1 MKNQKK
7 QKTSQKKKQRERE
20 RERERGRAYYTNK
33 NVVVVPLFD
42 AKNKAIPRIIMT
54 TLLLVDGGRE
64 ESTRRRRRTRRR
76 RASAND
82 AKNIFFFF
90 LFSLILLFFSLG
102 ENDHAKRSGDV
113 VGVFVGASRA
123 GGRPSAG
130 GLARRPATTTT
141 AAARRR
147 QQQKQQR
154 EIEEKKRRIQKKED
168 ERRAALLPPPPPPPK
183 EEEEEEKASEG
194 MVKEDDT
201 EQMHSSFKPPNERG
215 GEEEKK
221 ESIPEE
227 TTEEEEEA
235 PTTPMD
241 AKVPSEEVEALPRS
255 SSPEEAE
262 EDATTETSPVEED
275 VKKRGE
281 GEEEK
286 EQEQEVVEVQESDAL
301 SIGDLGTD
309 SSSET
314 DFDAVSKNEERGGG
328 TVVSESETAPITT
341 SPEKEQAIDD
351 AIVPP
356 EEQVVKTE
364 EEEEQVDGEIAVGA
378 EEEQPS
384 VEPVAAPELG
394 EAKEEKILKDE
405 EKSDEKANEQL
416 SKYEALIKEEEE
428 EELEKMEKTKED
440 GVQAQEQTEEGS
452 VVAEEKTPEEIEELP
467 QPLDEEKKE
476 EEDAPSHKTEKEVIF
491 GGKSDTHDPLFVKD
505 NEEEKAQVE
514 ENAPMQEADALSMD
528 FTSDDAAPATDGA
541 EEKEKKASEEV
552 VVASEETPVVAPSD
566 ELESSKE
573 EEEKKVEQEDAP
585 IKKEE
590 EPEQE
595 KDWDK
600 SHGVYQALLESEKSE
615 EAVADAIVSADKS
628 SDGDANI
635 TTSSTTKATKV
646 LGGIPKSLGVVSA
659 SPLTNPSLSFAAFR
673 FSKRLGYAFARPGK
687 CICAGSCECAG
698 ACGSS
703 MDSLEKQSTALKDAG
718 VDAGISV
725 ISDAS
730 LVYNEDLNL
739 ERWIGEI
746 ADPAK
751 YGLERLYAAVEY
763 YISTD
768 VENEDATFYSI
779 MNKSPY
785 PELAKCDVFD
795 AMFSQLRED
804 RKNGKT
810 VKVNV
815 DAKDEAK
822 LAVLTACD
830 GFVNNPQATKF
841 GGGTSAKEIAQR
853 FDAIIPADSGL
864 DGLISLTFMSG
875 FAISDLAYGA
885 NEEDSKISKMRKEMG
900 ISVDL
905 ANEAEAVLKRLRE
918 SNKVDEELYKQST
931 AWLDGVKEAH
941 RKAFNAHK
949 AIVEVWMEES
959 DQYCESSSAGSKT
972 CTRDDSSSTTTT
984 TTDQFAELLGS
995 FPESCKA
1002 SDPKTRSCV
1011 DDWWDCEGPGS
1022 EGSAFAGQFSKT
1034 SATTTT
1040 TTTMTTPSDATGDSG
1055 GSTSGGKGRVSA
1067 VEALSNFKY
1076 KVMYDREHPL
1086 NKAAQFG
1093 AHHSKKF
1100 ARGTMNAVN
1109 VGAGHAVANFK
1120 KIPTG
1125 VHAGVAIVFIFSL
1138 FGYYTYSQYKS
1149 LQPVSSLELNTS
1161 SVKVLKAF
1169 ENKEKALRG
1178 ISNVPAGE
1186 LMRDDAFWGGGLSQS
1201 EMERGTAGRGSSR
1214 LTGGKRRNRNTK
1226 SRGPMTEEELNF
1238 YDDVSD

>member
-1 MKNQKK
+1 M
-7 QKTSQKKKQRERE
+7 
-20 RERERGRAYYTNK
+20 
-33 NVVVVPLFD
+33 
-42 AKNKAIPRIIMT
+42 
-54 TLLLVDGGRE
+54 TLLDGRE
-64 ESTRRRRRTRRR
+64 ETRRRRRTRRR
-76 RASAND
+76 TSAND

-90 LFSLILLFFSLG
+90 LFSLILLFFDFVDDDG
-102 ENDHAKRSGDV
+102 AKRRSGDV
-113 VGVFVGASRA
+113 VGVVFVGASRA
-123 GGRPSAG
+123 GGGRPSSSAAAA
-130 GLARRPATTTT
+130 ARRPAATTT
-141 AAARRR
+141 AARHR
-147 QQQKQQR
+147 QQQKQQQNR

-168 ERRAALLPPPPPPPK
+168 ERRAAIEEEKKSRAALLPPK
-183 EEEEEEKASEG
+183 EEEEEKEGRRASE
-194 MVKEDDT
+194 
-201 EQMHSSFKPPNERG
+201 MHSSFQPPNEQGG

-227 TTEEEEEA
+227 TTEEKEEEEEEEA
-235 PTTPMD
+235 PTTTTE

-262 EDATTETSPVEED
+262 EDTTTETSPVEEE
-275 VKKRGE
+275 VKNRGE

-286 EQEQEVVEVQESDAL
+286 EQEQEQAMVEVQESDAL

-328 TVVSESETAPITT
+328 TVSESETAPITT
-341 SPEKEQAIDD
+341 SPEEEQAIDD

-405 EKSDEKANEQL
+405 EKSDEKANDQL
-416 SKYEALIKEEEE
+416 SKYEALIKEEEEEE

-476 EEDAPSHKTEKEVIF
+476 EEDAPSQKTEKEVIF
-491 GGKSDTHDPLFVKD
+491 GGKSDTHDPLFIKD

-528 FTSDDAAPATDGA
+528 FTSDDAAPTTDGA

-566 ELESSKE
+566 ELESTKE
-573 EEEKKVEQEDAP
+573 EEKKKVEQEDAP

-590 EPEQE
+590 EEEPEQE
-595 KDWDK
+595 KKDWDK
-600 SHGVYQALLESEKSE
+600 SHGVYEALLESEKSE

-635 TTSSTTKATKV
+635 TTSSTTKGTKV

-885 NEEDSKISKMRKEMG
+885 NEEDSKINKMRKEMG

-959 DQYCESSSAGSKT
+959 DQYCESSSTGSKT

-1040 TTTMTTPSDATGDSG
+1040 TTMTTPSDATGDSG
-1055 GSTSGGKGRVSA
+1055 GRTSGGKSRVSA

-1125 VHAGVAIVFIFSL
+1125 VHAGVAIMFIFSL

>member
-1 MKNQKK
+1 M
-7 QKTSQKKKQRERE
+7 
-20 RERERGRAYYTNK
+20 
-33 NVVVVPLFD
+33 
-42 AKNKAIPRIIMT
+42 
-54 TLLLVDGGRE
+54 TLLDGRE
-64 ESTRRRRRTRRR
+64 ETRRRRRTRRR
-76 RASAND
+76 TSAND

-90 LFSLILLFFSLG
+90 LFSLILLFFDFVDDDG
-102 ENDHAKRSGDV
+102 AKRRSGDV
-113 VGVFVGASRA
+113 VGVVFVGASRA
-123 GGRPSAG
+123 GGGRPSSSAAAA
-130 GLARRPATTTT
+130 ARRPAATTT
-141 AAARRR
+141 AARHR
-147 QQQKQQR
+147 QQQKQQQNR

-168 ERRAALLPPPPPPPK
+168 ERRAAIEEEKKSRAALLPPK
-183 EEEEEEKASEG
+183 EEEEEKEGRRASE
-194 MVKEDDT
+194 
-201 EQMHSSFKPPNERG
+201 MHSSFQPPNEQGG

-227 TTEEEEEA
+227 TTEEKEEEEEEEA
-235 PTTPMD
+235 PTTTTE

-262 EDATTETSPVEED
+262 EDTTTETSPVEEE
-275 VKKRGE
+275 VKNRGE

-286 EQEQEVVEVQESDAL
+286 EQEQEQAMVEVQESDAL

-309 SSSET
+309 SPSET

-328 TVVSESETAPITT
+328 TVSESETAPITT
-341 SPEKEQAIDD
+341 SPEEEQAIDD

-356 EEQVVKTE
+356 EEEVYTKTE
-364 EEEEQVDGEIAVGA
+364 EEEEKEQVDGDIAVGV

-405 EKSDEKANEQL
+405 EKSDEKANDQL

-476 EEDAPSHKTEKEVIF
+476 EEDAPSQKTEKEVIF
-491 GGKSDTHDPLFVKD
+491 GGKSDTHDPLFIKD

-528 FTSDDAAPATDGA
+528 FTSDDAAPTTDGA

-566 ELESSKE
+566 ELESTKE
-573 EEEKKVEQEDAP
+573 EEKKKVEQEDAP

-590 EPEQE
+590 EEEPEQE
-595 KDWDK
+595 KKDWDK
-600 SHGVYQALLESEKSE
+600 SHGVYEALLESEKSE

-635 TTSSTTKATKV
+635 TTSSTTKGTKV

-885 NEEDSKISKMRKEMG
+885 NEEDSKINKMRKEMG

-959 DQYCESSSAGSKT
+959 DQYCESSSTGSKT

-1034 SATTTT
+1034 SATTT

-1125 VHAGVAIVFIFSL
+1125 VHAGVAIMFIFSL

>member
-1 MKNQKK
+1 M
-7 QKTSQKKKQRERE
+7 
-20 RERERGRAYYTNK
+20 
-33 NVVVVPLFD
+33 
-42 AKNKAIPRIIMT
+42 
-54 TLLLVDGGRE
+54 TLLDGRE
-64 ESTRRRRRTRRR
+64 ETRRRRRTRRR
-76 RASAND
+76 TSAND

-90 LFSLILLFFSLG
+90 LFSLILLFFDFVDDDG
-102 ENDHAKRSGDV
+102 AKRRSGDV
-113 VGVFVGASRA
+113 VGVVFVGASRA
-123 GGRPSAG
+123 GGGRPSSSAAAA
-130 GLARRPATTTT
+130 ARRPAATTT
-141 AAARRR
+141 AARHR
-147 QQQKQQR
+147 QQQKQQQNR

-168 ERRAALLPPPPPPPK
+168 ERRAAIEEEKKSRAALLPPK
-183 EEEEEEKASEG
+183 EEEEEKEGRRASE
-194 MVKEDDT
+194 
-201 EQMHSSFKPPNERG
+201 MHSSFQPPNEQGG

-227 TTEEEEEA
+227 TTEEKEEEEEEEA
-235 PTTPMD
+235 PTTTTE

-262 EDATTETSPVEED
+262 EDATTETSPVEEE
-275 VKKRGE
+275 VKNRGE

-286 EQEQEVVEVQESDAL
+286 EQEQEQAMVEVQESDAL

-309 SSSET
+309 SPSET

-328 TVVSESETAPITT
+328 TVSESETAPITT
-341 SPEKEQAIDD
+341 SPEEEQAIDD

-405 EKSDEKANEQL
+405 EKSDEKANDQL

-476 EEDAPSHKTEKEVIF
+476 EEDAPSQKTEKEVIF
-491 GGKSDTHDPLFVKD
+491 GGKSDTHDPLFIKD

-528 FTSDDAAPATDGA
+528 FTSDDAAPTTDGA

-566 ELESSKE
+566 ELESTKE
-573 EEEKKVEQEDAP
+573 EEKKKVEQEDAP

-590 EPEQE
+590 EEEPEQE
-595 KDWDK
+595 KKDWDK
-600 SHGVYQALLESEKSE
+600 SHGVYEALLESEKSE

-635 TTSSTTKATKV
+635 TTSSTTKGTKV

-885 NEEDSKISKMRKEMG
+885 NEEDSKINKMRKEMG

-959 DQYCESSSAGSKT
+959 DQYCESSSTGSKT

-1034 SATTTT
+1034 SATTT

-1125 VHAGVAIVFIFSL
+1125 VHAGVAIMFIFSL

>member
-1 MKNQKK
+1 M
-7 QKTSQKKKQRERE
+7 
-20 RERERGRAYYTNK
+20 
-33 NVVVVPLFD
+33 
-42 AKNKAIPRIIMT
+42 
-54 TLLLVDGGRE
+54 TLLDGRE
-64 ESTRRRRRTRRR
+64 ETRRRRRTRRR
-76 RASAND
+76 TSAND

-90 LFSLILLFFSLG
+90 LFSLILLFFDFVDDDG
-102 ENDHAKRSGDV
+102 AKRRSGDV
-113 VGVFVGASRA
+113 VGVVFVGASRA
-123 GGRPSAG
+123 GGGRPSSSAAAA
-130 GLARRPATTTT
+130 ARRPAATTT
-141 AAARRR
+141 AARHR
-147 QQQKQQR
+147 QQQKQQQNR

-168 ERRAALLPPPPPPPK
+168 ERRAAIEEEKKSRAALLPPK
-183 EEEEEEKASEG
+183 EEEEEKEGRRASE
-194 MVKEDDT
+194 
-201 EQMHSSFKPPNERG
+201 MHSSFQPPNEQGG

-227 TTEEEEEA
+227 TTEEKEEEEEEEA
-235 PTTPMD
+235 PTTTTE

-262 EDATTETSPVEED
+262 EDTTTETSPVEEE
-275 VKKRGE
+275 VKNRGE

-286 EQEQEVVEVQESDAL
+286 EQEQEQAMVEVQESDAL

-309 SSSET
+309 SPSET

-328 TVVSESETAPITT
+328 TVSESETAPITT
-341 SPEKEQAIDD
+341 SPEEEQAIDD

-356 EEQVVKTE
+356 EEEVYTKTE
-364 EEEEQVDGEIAVGA
+364 EEEEKEQVDGDIAVGV

-405 EKSDEKANEQL
+405 EKSDEKANDQL
-416 SKYEALIKEEEE
+416 SKYEALIKEEEEEE

-476 EEDAPSHKTEKEVIF
+476 EEDAPSQKTEKEVIF
-491 GGKSDTHDPLFVKD
+491 GGKSDTHDPLFIKD

-528 FTSDDAAPATDGA
+528 FTSDDAAPTTDGA

-573 EEEKKVEQEDAP
+573 EEKKKDEQEDAP
-585 IKKEE
+585 IKKEEE

-600 SHGVYQALLESEKSE
+600 SHGVYEALLESEKSE

-635 TTSSTTKATKV
+635 TTSSTTKGTKV

-885 NEEDSKISKMRKEMG
+885 NEEDSKINKMRKEMG

-959 DQYCESSSAGSKT
+959 DQYCESSSTGSKT

-1034 SATTTT
+1034 SATTT

>member
-1 MKNQKK
+1 M
-7 QKTSQKKKQRERE
+7 
-20 RERERGRAYYTNK
+20 
-33 NVVVVPLFD
+33 
-42 AKNKAIPRIIMT
+42 
-54 TLLLVDGGRE
+54 TLLDGRE
-64 ESTRRRRRTRRR
+64 ETRRRRRTRRR
-76 RASAND
+76 TSAND

-90 LFSLILLFFSLG
+90 LFSLILLFFDFVDDDG
-102 ENDHAKRSGDV
+102 AKRRSGDV
-113 VGVFVGASRA
+113 VGVVFVGASRA
-123 GGRPSAG
+123 GGGRPSSSAAAA
-130 GLARRPATTTT
+130 ARRPAATTT
-141 AAARRR
+141 AARHR
-147 QQQKQQR
+147 QQQKQQQNR

-168 ERRAALLPPPPPPPK
+168 ERRAAIEEEKKSRAALLPPK
-183 EEEEEEKASEG
+183 EEEEEKEGRRASE
-194 MVKEDDT
+194 
-201 EQMHSSFKPPNERG
+201 MHSSFQPPNEQGG

-227 TTEEEEEA
+227 TTEEKEEEEEEEA
-235 PTTPMD
+235 PTTTTE

-262 EDATTETSPVEED
+262 EDTTTETSPVEEE
-275 VKKRGE
+275 VKNRGE

-286 EQEQEVVEVQESDAL
+286 EQEQEQAMVEVQESDAL

-309 SSSET
+309 SPSET

-328 TVVSESETAPITT
+328 TVSESETAPITT
-341 SPEKEQAIDD
+341 SPEEEQAIDD

-356 EEQVVKTE
+356 EEEVYTKTE
-364 EEEEQVDGEIAVGA
+364 EEEEKEQVDGDIAVGV

-405 EKSDEKANEQL
+405 EKSDEKANDQL
-416 SKYEALIKEEEE
+416 SKYEALIKEEEEEE

-476 EEDAPSHKTEKEVIF
+476 EEDAPSQKTEKEVIF
-491 GGKSDTHDPLFVKD
+491 GGKSDTHDPLFIKD

-528 FTSDDAAPATDGA
+528 FTSDDAAPTTDGA

-566 ELESSKE
+566 ELESTKE
-573 EEEKKVEQEDAP
+573 EEKKKVEQEDAP

-590 EPEQE
+590 EEEPEQE
-595 KDWDK
+595 KKDWDK
-600 SHGVYQALLESEKSE
+600 SHGVYEALLESEKSE

-635 TTSSTTKATKV
+635 TTSSTTKGTKV

-885 NEEDSKISKMRKEMG
+885 NEEDSKINKMRKEMG

-959 DQYCESSSAGSKT
+959 DQYCESSSTGSKT

-1040 TTTMTTPSDATGDSG
+1040 TTMTTPSDATGDSG
-1055 GSTSGGKGRVSA
+1055 GRTSGGKSRVSA

-1125 VHAGVAIVFIFSL
+1125 VHAGVAIMFIFSL

>member
-1 MKNQKK
+1 M
-7 QKTSQKKKQRERE
+7 
-20 RERERGRAYYTNK
+20 
-33 NVVVVPLFD
+33 
-42 AKNKAIPRIIMT
+42 
-54 TLLLVDGGRE
+54 TLLDGRE
-64 ESTRRRRRTRRR
+64 ETRRRRRTRRR
-76 RASAND
+76 TSAND

-90 LFSLILLFFSLG
+90 LFSLILLFFDFVDDDG
-102 ENDHAKRSGDV
+102 AKRRSGDV
-113 VGVFVGASRA
+113 VGVVFVGASRA
-123 GGRPSAG
+123 GGGRPSSSAAAA
-130 GLARRPATTTT
+130 ARRPAATTT
-141 AAARRR
+141 AARHR
-147 QQQKQQR
+147 QQQKQQQNR

-168 ERRAALLPPPPPPPK
+168 ERRAAIEEEKKSRAALLPPK
-183 EEEEEEKASEG
+183 EEEEEKEGRRASE
-194 MVKEDDT
+194 
-201 EQMHSSFKPPNERG
+201 MHSSFQPPNEQGG

-227 TTEEEEEA
+227 TTEEKEEEEEEEA
-235 PTTPMD
+235 PTTTTE

-262 EDATTETSPVEED
+262 EDTTTETSPVEEE
-275 VKKRGE
+275 VKNRGE

-286 EQEQEVVEVQESDAL
+286 EQEQEQAMVEVQESDAL

-309 SSSET
+309 SPSET

-328 TVVSESETAPITT
+328 TVSESETAPITT
-341 SPEKEQAIDD
+341 SPEEEQAIDD

-476 EEDAPSHKTEKEVIF
+476 EEDAPSQKTEKEVIF
-491 GGKSDTHDPLFVKD
+491 GGKSDTHDPLFIKD

-528 FTSDDAAPATDGA
+528 FTSDDAAPTTDGA

-566 ELESSKE
+566 ELESTKE
-573 EEEKKVEQEDAP
+573 EEKKKVEQEDAP

-590 EPEQE
+590 EEEPEQE
-595 KDWDK
+595 KKDWDK
-600 SHGVYQALLESEKSE
+600 SHGVYEALLESEKSE

-635 TTSSTTKATKV
+635 TTSSTTKGTKV

-959 DQYCESSSAGSKT
+959 DQYCESSSTGSKT

-1034 SATTTT
+1034 SATTT

-1125 VHAGVAIVFIFSL
+1125 VHAGVAIMFIFSL

>member
-1 MKNQKK
+1 M
-7 QKTSQKKKQRERE
+7 
-20 RERERGRAYYTNK
+20 
-33 NVVVVPLFD
+33 
-42 AKNKAIPRIIMT
+42 
-54 TLLLVDGGRE
+54 TLLDGRE
-64 ESTRRRRRTRRR
+64 ETRRRRRTRRR
-76 RASAND
+76 TSAND

-90 LFSLILLFFSLG
+90 LFSLILLFFDFVDDDG
-102 ENDHAKRSGDV
+102 AKRRSGDV
-113 VGVFVGASRA
+113 VGVVFVGASRA
-123 GGRPSAG
+123 GGGRPSSSAAAA
-130 GLARRPATTTT
+130 ARRPAATTT
-141 AAARRR
+141 AARHR
-147 QQQKQQR
+147 QQQKQQQNR

-168 ERRAALLPPPPPPPK
+168 ERRAAIEEEKKSRAALLPPK
-183 EEEEEEKASEG
+183 EEEEEKEGRRASE
-194 MVKEDDT
+194 
-201 EQMHSSFKPPNERG
+201 MHSSFQPPNEQGG

-227 TTEEEEEA
+227 TTEEEEEEEA
-235 PTTPMD
+235 PTTTTE

-262 EDATTETSPVEED
+262 EDTTTETSPVEEE
-275 VKKRGE
+275 VKNRGE

-286 EQEQEVVEVQESDAL
+286 EQEQEQAMVEVQESDAL

-309 SSSET
+309 SPSET

-328 TVVSESETAPITT
+328 TVSESETAPITT
-341 SPEKEQAIDD
+341 SPEEEQAIDD

-356 EEQVVKTE
+356 EEEVYIKTKE
-364 EEEEQVDGEIAVGA
+364 EEEKEQVDGDIAVGV

-405 EKSDEKANEQL
+405 EKSDEKANDQL

-476 EEDAPSHKTEKEVIF
+476 EEDAPSQKTEKEVIF
-491 GGKSDTHDPLFVKD
+491 GGKSDTHDPLFIKD

-528 FTSDDAAPATDGA
+528 FTSDDAAPTTDGA

-566 ELESSKE
+566 ELESTKE
-573 EEEKKVEQEDAP
+573 EEKKKVEQEDAP

-590 EPEQE
+590 EEEPEQE
-595 KDWDK
+595 KKDWDK
-600 SHGVYQALLESEKSE
+600 SHGVYEALLESEKSE

-635 TTSSTTKATKV
+635 TTSSTTKGTKV

-885 NEEDSKISKMRKEMG
+885 NEEDSKINKMRKEMG

-959 DQYCESSSAGSKT
+959 DQYCESSSTGSKT

-1040 TTTMTTPSDATGDSG
+1040 TTMTTPSDATGDSG
-1055 GSTSGGKGRVSA
+1055 GRTSGGKSRVSA

-1125 VHAGVAIVFIFSL
+1125 VHAGVAIMFIFSL

>member
-1 MKNQKK
+1 
-7 QKTSQKKKQRERE
+7 
-20 RERERGRAYYTNK
+20 
-33 NVVVVPLFD
+33 
-42 AKNKAIPRIIMT
+42 MT
-54 TLLLVDGGRE
+54 LVLDGRE
-64 ESTRRRRRTRRR
+64 ETRRRRRRRR
-76 RASAND
+76 TSAND
-82 AKNIFFFF
+82 AKNIFFFL
-90 LFSLILLFFSLG
+90 LFSLILLFFSCFDCDG
-102 ENDHAKRSGDV
+102 DAKRSGDV
-113 VGVFVGASRA
+113 VGVFFVGASRA
-123 GGRPSAG
+123 GGRPSAAA
-130 GLARRPATTTT
+130 ARRPATTTT
-141 AAARRR
+141 TTTTRHR
-147 QQQKQQR
+147 QQRKQQQQR

-168 ERRAALLPPPPPPPK
+168 ERRAATEEEEKKSAALLPPPPPK
-183 EEEEEEKASEG
+183 EEEEEEKEGGRASEG
-194 MVKEDDT
+194 ADEEEGKVKEDDI
-201 EQMHSSFKPPNERG
+201 EQMHSSFQPPNEQG

-235 PTTPMD
+235 PTTTD
-241 AKVPSEEVEALPRS
+241 AKVPSEEFEALPRS
-255 SSPEEAE
+255 SSPEKAE
-262 EDATTETSPVEED
+262 EDTTTETSPVEED

-286 EQEQEVVEVQESDAL
+286 EQEREVVEVQESDAL

-309 SSSET
+309 SPSET
-314 DFDAVSKNEERGGG
+314 DFDAVSKNEERRGG
-328 TVVSESETAPITT
+328 TVSESEAAPMTM
-341 SPEKEQAIDD
+341 SPEEEQAIDD

-356 EEQVVKTE
+356 EEEVVKTE
-364 EEEEQVDGEIAVGA
+364 EGEEEQVDGEISVGA

-384 VEPVAAPELG
+384 VEPDAAPELG

-416 SKYEALIKEEEE
+416 SKYEALIKEEEEE

-476 EEDAPSHKTEKEVIF
+476 EEDAPSQKTEKEVIF
-491 GGKSDTHDPLFVKD
+491 GGKSDTHDPLFIKD

-566 ELESSKE
+566 ELESRKEE

-590 EPEQE
+590 EEPEQE

-600 SHGVYQALLESEKSE
+600 SHGVYEALLESEKSE

-646 LGGIPKSLGVVSA
+646 FGGIPKSLGVVSA

-885 NEEDSKISKMRKEMG
+885 NEEDSKINKMRKEMG

-959 DQYCESSSAGSKT
+959 DQYCESSSTGSKT

-1040 TTTMTTPSDATGDSG
+1040 TMTTPSDATGDSG
-1055 GSTSGGKGRVSA
+1055 GRTSGGKSRVSA

-1125 VHAGVAIVFIFSL
+1125 VHAGVAIMFIFSL

>member
-1 MKNQKK
+1 M
-7 QKTSQKKKQRERE
+7 
-20 RERERGRAYYTNK
+20 
-33 NVVVVPLFD
+33 
-42 AKNKAIPRIIMT
+42 
-54 TLLLVDGGRE
+54 TLLDGRE
-64 ESTRRRRRTRRR
+64 ETRRRRRTRRR
-76 RASAND
+76 TSAND

-90 LFSLILLFFSLG
+90 LFSLILLFFDFVDDDG
-102 ENDHAKRSGDV
+102 AKRRSGDV
-113 VGVFVGASRA
+113 VGVVFVGASRA
-123 GGRPSAG
+123 GGGRPSSSAAAA
-130 GLARRPATTTT
+130 ARRPAATTT
-141 AAARRR
+141 AARHR
-147 QQQKQQR
+147 QQQKQQQNR

-168 ERRAALLPPPPPPPK
+168 ERRAAIEEEKKSRAALLPPK
-183 EEEEEEKASEG
+183 EEEEEKEGRRASE
-194 MVKEDDT
+194 
-201 EQMHSSFKPPNERG
+201 MHSSFQPPNEQGG

-227 TTEEEEEA
+227 TTEEEEEEEEEEA
-235 PTTPMD
+235 PTTTTE

-262 EDATTETSPVEED
+262 EDTTTETSPVEEE
-275 VKKRGE
+275 VKNRGE

-286 EQEQEVVEVQESDAL
+286 EQEQEQAMVEVQESDAL

-328 TVVSESETAPITT
+328 TVSESETAPITT
-341 SPEKEQAIDD
+341 SPEEEQAIDD

-405 EKSDEKANEQL
+405 EKSDEKANDQL

-476 EEDAPSHKTEKEVIF
+476 EEDAPSQKTEKEVIF
-491 GGKSDTHDPLFVKD
+491 GGKSDTHDPLFIKD

-528 FTSDDAAPATDGA
+528 FTSDDAAPTTDGA

-566 ELESSKE
+566 ELESTKE
-573 EEEKKVEQEDAP
+573 EEKKKVEQEDAP

-600 SHGVYQALLESEKSE
+600 SHGVYEALLESEKSE

-959 DQYCESSSAGSKT
+959 DQYCESSSTGSKT

-1034 SATTTT
+1034 SATTT

-1125 VHAGVAIVFIFSL
+1125 VHAGVAIMFIFSL

>member
-1 MKNQKK
+1 M
-7 QKTSQKKKQRERE
+7 
-20 RERERGRAYYTNK
+20 
-33 NVVVVPLFD
+33 
-42 AKNKAIPRIIMT
+42 
-54 TLLLVDGGRE
+54 TLLDGRE
-64 ESTRRRRRTRRR
+64 ETRRRRRRRTRRTR
-76 RASAND
+76 RRTSAND

-90 LFSLILLFFSLG
+90 LFSLILLFFDFVDDDG
-102 ENDHAKRSGDV
+102 DAKRRSGDV
-113 VGVFVGASRA
+113 VGVVFVGASRA
-123 GGRPSAG
+123 GGGRPSSAAAAA
-130 GLARRPATTTT
+130 ARRPAATTTT
-141 AAARRR
+141 ARHR
-147 QQQKQQR
+147 QQQKQQLQQR

-168 ERRAALLPPPPPPPK
+168 ERRAALLPPPPK
-183 EEEEEEKASEG
+183 EEEEEKEGGRASEGTDEEEG

-201 EQMHSSFKPPNERG
+201 EQMHSSFKPPDEQG

-235 PTTPMD
+235 PTTMD
-241 AKVPSEEVEALPRS
+241 AKVPSEEVEALRRS

-281 GEEEK
+281 GGEEK

-328 TVVSESETAPITT
+328 TVSESETAPITT
-341 SPEKEQAIDD
+341 SPEEEQAIDD

-356 EEQVVKTE
+356 EEEVVKTE
-364 EEEEQVDGEIAVGA
+364 EEEEEEEVHGEIAVGA

-384 VEPVAAPELG
+384 VESVAAPELG
-394 EAKEEKILKDE
+394 EAKEEKILKDK

-428 EELEKMEKTKED
+428 KELEKMEKTKEN

-476 EEDAPSHKTEKEVIF
+476 EEDAPSQKTEKEVIF

-505 NEEEKAQVE
+505 NEEEKAHVE

-528 FTSDDAAPATDGA
+528 FTSDDAAPATNGA

-590 EPEQE
+590 EEPEQE

-600 SHGVYQALLESEKSE
+600 SHGVYEALLESEKSE

-628 SDGDANI
+628 SDGDANT

-698 ACGSS
+698 ACGSN
-703 MDSLEKQSTALKDAG
+703 MDSLEKQITALKDAG
-718 VDAGISV
+718 VDTGISV

-841 GGGTSAKEIAQR
+841 GGGTSVKEIAQR

-875 FAISDLAYGA
+875 FAISDLAYGV
-885 NEEDSKISKMRKEMG
+885 NEEDSKLNKMRKEMG

-959 DQYCESSSAGSKT
+959 DQYCESSSTGSKT

-1040 TTTMTTPSDATGDSG
+1040 TTTMTTPSDAIGDSG

-1125 VHAGVAIVFIFSL
+1125 VHAGVAIMFIFSL

>member
-1 MKNQKK
+1 
-7 QKTSQKKKQRERE
+7 
-20 RERERGRAYYTNK
+20 
-33 NVVVVPLFD
+33 
-42 AKNKAIPRIIMT
+42 MT
-54 TLLLVDGGRE
+54 TLLLDGRE
-64 ESTRRRRRTRRR
+64 ETRRRRRRTLRRR
-76 RASAND
+76 RGRRTSARD
-82 AKNIFFFF
+82 AKNVFFFF
-90 LFSLILLFFSLG
+90 LFSLILLFFSLLLLLK
-102 ENDHAKRSGDV
+102 DDDAKRSGDV

-123 GGRPSAG
+123 GGRPSAA
-130 GLARRPATTTT
+130 ARRPATTTT
-141 AAARRR
+141 TTAARHR
-147 QQQKQQR
+147 QQQKQQQQR

-168 ERRAALLPPPPPPPK
+168 ERRAAIEEEKKSAALLSPPPK
-183 EEEEEEKASEG
+183 EEEEEKEGGGASEG
-194 MVKEDDT
+194 ADEEEGMGKEDDT
-201 EQMHSSFKPPNERG
+201 EQMHSSFKPPNEQGG

-235 PTTPMD
+235 STTMD

-262 EDATTETSPVEED
+262 EDTTTETSPVEED

-281 GEEEK
+281 GGEEK

-301 SIGDLGTD
+301 SIGDFGTD

-328 TVVSESETAPITT
+328 TVSESETAPITT
-341 SPEKEQAIDD
+341 SPEEEQAIDD

-356 EEQVVKTE
+356 EEEVVKTE
-364 EEEEQVDGEIAVGA
+364 EEEEEEEEEVHGEIAVGA

-394 EAKEEKILKDE
+394 EAKEEKILKDK

-428 EELEKMEKTKED
+428 KELEKMEKTKEN

-476 EEDAPSHKTEKEVIF
+476 EKDAPSQKTEKEVIF

-528 FTSDDAAPATDGA
+528 FASDDAAPATDGA

-552 VVASEETPVVAPSD
+552 VVASEETTVVAPSD

-590 EPEQE
+590 EEPEQE

-600 SHGVYQALLESEKSE
+600 SHGVYEALLESEKSE

-635 TTSSTTKATKV
+635 TTSSTTKTTKV

-698 ACGSS
+698 ACGSN
-703 MDSLEKQSTALKDAG
+703 MDSLEKQITALKDAG
-718 VDAGISV
+718 VDTGISV

-841 GGGTSAKEIAQR
+841 GGGTSVKEIAQR

-875 FAISDLAYGA
+875 FAISDLAYGV
-885 NEEDSKISKMRKEMG
+885 NEEDSKLNKMRKEMG

-959 DQYCESSSAGSKT
+959 DQYCESSSTGSKT

-1034 SATTTT
+1034 SATTTA
-1040 TTTMTTPSDATGDSG
+1040 TMTTPSDATGDSG

-1125 VHAGVAIVFIFSL
+1125 VHAGLAIMFIFSL

>member
-1 MKNQKK
+1 M
-7 QKTSQKKKQRERE
+7 
-20 RERERGRAYYTNK
+20 
-33 NVVVVPLFD
+33 
-42 AKNKAIPRIIMT
+42 
-54 TLLLVDGGRE
+54 TLLDGRE
-64 ESTRRRRRTRRR
+64 ETRRRRRTRRR
-76 RASAND
+76 TSAND

-90 LFSLILLFFSLG
+90 LFSLILLFFDFVDDDG
-102 ENDHAKRSGDV
+102 AKRRSGDV
-113 VGVFVGASRA
+113 VGVVFVGASRA
-123 GGRPSAG
+123 GGGRPSSSAAAA
-130 GLARRPATTTT
+130 ARRPAATTT
-141 AAARRR
+141 AARHR
-147 QQQKQQR
+147 QQQKQQQNR

-168 ERRAALLPPPPPPPK
+168 ERRAAIEEEKKSRAALLPPK
-183 EEEEEEKASEG
+183 EEEEEKEGRRASE
-194 MVKEDDT
+194 
-201 EQMHSSFKPPNERG
+201 MHSSFQPPNEQGG

-227 TTEEEEEA
+227 TTEEKEEEEEEEA
-235 PTTPMD
+235 PTTTTD
-241 AKVPSEEVEALPRS
+241 TKVPSEEVEALPRS

-262 EDATTETSPVEED
+262 EDTTTETSPVEEE
-275 VKKRGE
+275 VKNRGE

-286 EQEQEVVEVQESDAL
+286 EQEQEQAMVEVQESDAL

-309 SSSET
+309 SPSET

-328 TVVSESETAPITT
+328 TVSESETAPITT
-341 SPEKEQAIDD
+341 SPEEEQAIDD

-356 EEQVVKTE
+356 EEEVYTKTE
-364 EEEEQVDGEIAVGA
+364 EEEEKEQVDGDIAVGV

-405 EKSDEKANEQL
+405 EKSDEKANDQL

-491 GGKSDTHDPLFVKD
+491 GGKSDTHDPLFIKD

-528 FTSDDAAPATDGA
+528 FTSDDAAPTTDGA

-566 ELESSKE
+566 ELESTKE
-573 EEEKKVEQEDAP
+573 EEKKKVEQEDAP

-590 EPEQE
+590 EEEPEQE
-595 KDWDK
+595 KKDWDK
-600 SHGVYQALLESEKSE
+600 SHGVYEALLESEKSE

-635 TTSSTTKATKV
+635 TTSSTTKGTKV

-885 NEEDSKISKMRKEMG
+885 NEEDSKINKMRKEMG

-959 DQYCESSSAGSKT
+959 DQYCESSSTGSKT

-1034 SATTTT
+1034 SATTT

-1125 VHAGVAIVFIFSL
+1125 VHAGVAIMFIFSL